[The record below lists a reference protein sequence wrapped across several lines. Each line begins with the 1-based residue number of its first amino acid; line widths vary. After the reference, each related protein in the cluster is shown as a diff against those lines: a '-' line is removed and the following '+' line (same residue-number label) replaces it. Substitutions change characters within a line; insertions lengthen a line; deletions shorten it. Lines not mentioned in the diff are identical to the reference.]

1 MPTTRR
7 SNVFDQMLSMA
18 RAMDQAYGRD
28 ESFPTNWNETQ
39 RAQLWFPPLDAYET
53 TDAYLVEL
61 DLPGVHPENVDI
73 SFEQNTLTIKGTR
86 APTLRAPEK
95 GELRVY
101 TAERVSGTF
110 ARDIRLPEYVDGE
123 KIEATFNN
131 GVLSITV
138 PKAPSALPKKITI
151 KGEATEARRLNA

>member
-7 SNVFDQMLSMA
+7 NAFDQMFSMA
-18 RAMDQAYGRD
+18 RALDQAFGRD
-28 ESFPTNWNETQ
+28 ESFPTNWSETQ

-53 TDAYLVEL
+53 ADAYVVEL
-61 DLPGVHPENVDI
+61 DLPGVHPENVDVG
-73 SFEQNTLTIKGTR
+73 FEQSTLTIKGTR

-110 ARDIRLPEYVDGE
+110 ARAIRLPEYVDGE
-123 KIEATFNN
+123 KIDATFTN

-138 PKAPSALPKKITI
+138 PKAPSALPKKITV
-151 KGEATEARRLNA
+151 KAEATEAKRINA